1 MIGIIG
7 IRREDKDSTEK
18 RAPLTPAQAKKL
30 IQEHQVVIKIQN
42 SNNRIFKDEAYFDAG
57 AILVNQLED
66 CNLILGVKE
75 IPTHL
80 LFPQQ
85 AYCFFSHTIKGQSH
99 NLLMLKRMLDLRNT
113 LMDYEMVTDEAGRR
127 LIFFGRYAGYAG
139 MIDVLWSVGLR
150 LRWEGF
156 ETPFTDVLQ
165 AFNYT
170 SLSEA
175 RNSIQ
180 QIGHKIAKDG
190 ISQELVPFICGFAGY
205 GQVSQGAQEIFDLLP
220 HESIPAY
227 KLEAFINKGKFS
239 NKKLYKV
246 VFKEFDM
253 VVPKEIGKKF
263 DLQEYYDH
271 PELYEGIFERYVPH
285 LTILVNGIYWEPR
298 YPRLITKRYLREE
311 IALRLRVIGDITCD
325 IEGSIECNAKTTDSS
340 NPIYIYNPKTDQIVD
355 GFEGE
360 GIIILAVD
368 KLPSELPREAT
379 ESFGKSLLPFVPAL
393 AQANYRVPFLNLN
406 LPIEFKRA
414 VITHNGQLTPDFK
427 YLSDYLKQVR

>member
-1 MIGIIG
+1 MVGIIG

-18 RAPLTPAQAKKL
+18 RAPLTPAQVKKL
-30 IQEHQVVIKIQN
+30 IQKHQIVIKIQN
-42 SNNRIFKDEAYFDAG
+42 SNNRIFKDNDYVDAG
-57 AILVNQLED
+57 AILVSQLED
-66 CNLILGVKE
+66 CNIIFGVKE
-75 IPTHL
+75 IPSGL

-85 AYCFFSHTIKGQSH
+85 AYCFFSHTIKGQSY
-99 NLLMLKRMLDLRNT
+99 NLPMLKRMLDLRNT

-139 MIDVLWSVGLR
+139 MIDVLWSLGLR
-150 LRWEGF
+150 LKWEGF
-156 ETPFTDVLQ
+156 ETPFASVLQ
-165 AFNYT
+165 AFKYA

-175 RNSIQ
+175 KNSVK

-220 HESIPAY
+220 HENIPACR
-227 KLEAFINKGKFS
+227 LITFMNKGDFS

-246 VFKEFDM
+246 VFKESDM
-253 VVPKEIGKKF
+253 VVPKNTGKKF

-271 PELYEGIFERYVPH
+271 PEHYEGIFERYVPH
-285 LTILVNGIYWEPR
+285 LTILMNGIYWEPS
-298 YPRLITKRYLREE
+298 YPRLITKRYLKEE
-311 IALRLRVIGDITCD
+311 TALRLRVIGDITCD
-325 IEGSIECNAKTTDSS
+325 IEGSIECNAKTTNSS
-340 NPIYIYNPKTDQIVD
+340 NPIYIYNPKTEQIVD

-360 GIIILAVD
+360 GVIILAVD

-379 ESFGKSLLPFVPAL
+379 ESFGKSLLSFVPAL
-393 AQANYRVPFLNLN
+393 AQANYRVLFLNLS
-406 LPIEFKRA
+406 LPVEFKRA

-427 YLSDYLKQVR
+427 YLSEYLKQLR

>member
-1 MIGIIG
+1 MIGTIG

-18 RAPLTPAQAKKL
+18 RAPLTPAQVKKL
-30 IQEHQVVIKIQN
+30 IKEHQIVIKIQN
-42 SNNRIFKDEAYFDAG
+42 SNNRIFKDKDYVDAG

-66 CNLILGVKE
+66 CNVILGVKE
-75 IPTHL
+75 ISTQL
-80 LFPQQ
+80 IFPQQ
-85 AYCFFSHTIKGQSH
+85 AYCFFSHTIKGQSY
-99 NLLMLKRMLDLRNT
+99 NLPMLKRMLDLRNT

-156 ETPFTDVLQ
+156 ETPFINILRTFQ
-165 AFNYT
+165 YA

-175 RNSIQ
+175 RNSVQ
-180 QIGHKIAKDG
+180 QIGYKIAKDG

-227 KLEAFINKGKFS
+227 KLEAFIDKGKFS

-246 VFKEFDM
+246 VFKESDM
-253 VVPKEIGKKF
+253 VVPKDLGKKF

-311 IALRLRVIGDITCD
+311 TALRLRVIGDITCD
-325 IEGSIECNAKTTDSS
+325 IEGSIECNAKTTNSR
-340 NPIYIYNPKTDQIVD
+340 NPIYIYNPQTDQIVD

-360 GIIILAVD
+360 GVIILAVD

-379 ESFGKSLLPFVPAL
+379 QSFGKSLLSFVPAL
-393 AQANYRVPFLNLN
+393 AQANYRVPFLNLG

-414 VITHNGQLTPDFK
+414 VITHKGQLTPDFK
-427 YLSDYLKQVR
+427 YLSQYLKQV